1 MKEYVS
7 LAVFVIIVVIFL
19 IINAFISYI
28 LGKKF
33 NFNSEFLFYLLG
45 LIECI
50 VSLAIFV
57 NIYLF

>member
-7 LAVFVIIVVIFL
+7 LAIFVIIVVIFL
-19 IINAFISYI
+19 IINGFISNI
-28 LGKKF
+28 LGKKIGI
-33 NFNSEFLFYLLG
+33 NSEFLFYLLG

-50 VSLAIFV
+50 VSLAIFD